1 MNKKQKYVILAAM
14 LLMVLMFAYQPTAVY
29 PGGGEKYDTGYKW
42 AWDKHEYDRK
52 VAGRPVSLDFETILV
67 EFVLVISLATG
78 GVLILNGRRRS
89 GE

>member
-14 LLMVLMFAYQPTAVY
+14 LLMVLMFAYQPTAIY
-29 PGGGEKYDTGYKW
+29 AGGGIKYDTGYKW
-42 AWDKHEYDRK
+42 AWDK
-52 VAGRPVSLDFETILV
+52 VPALGRPVSLDFETILV